1 MNEDSSR
8 ESFWVRC
15 GLSSGGSRRSELRLA
30 GMTLVWAV
38 LFAGG
43 KQLITNDLLPAGPIP
58 WAVAA
63 LPSVAAILV
72 LVEFVRF
79 LRGADELQRVI
90 QLQALALGFG
100 GGFFFICGYSLFEP
114 LGAPPSQSADIVV
127 IMPLLYVVGVLNGAR
142 RYR

>member
-1 MNEDSSR
+1 MAARWQLWSVRDQLSL
-8 ESFWVRC
+8 SFC
-15 GLSSGGSRRSELRLA
+15 LGSP
-30 GMTLVWAV
+30 TL
-38 LFAGG
+38 
-43 KQLITNDLLPAGPIP
+43 
-58 WAVAA
+58 
-63 LPSVAAILV
+63 
-72 LVEFVRF
+72 EFVRF
-79 LRGADELQRVI
+79 LRAADELQRVI